1 MILELTE
8 NATQALK
15 RAIGRDEGKGVR
27 VALVPS
33 GCAEFR
39 FKLDLAPAAKDGEI
53 VFETDG
59 VAIFVNRRSIGLIN
73 GTRID
78 YAESLEGGS
87 FIFQNPNAES
97 TCVCGRSFTPSRDT
111 FYAVCA
117 ADSVGPG
124 WVKPFM
130 LERAGTDGT
139 EPFPI
144 LVARDNSG
152 GYFAYVNDCPQEPH
166 ILYEGAGRSLAGVFL
181 LCARHQAKFEMN
193 TGLCTDG
200 PCKGAHL
207 KRIPAKVL
215 DGEVCVSGITL
226 LDEDDEAPRPP
237 ARA

>member
-1 MILELTE
+1 MLELTQ
-8 NATQALK
+8 NAANALK
-15 RAIGRDEGKGVR
+15 RAIGRDQGEAKGVR
-27 VALVPS
+27 IALAPS
-33 GCAEFR
+33 GCAELR
-39 FKLDLAPAAKDGEI
+39 FKLDLASAAREGESI
-53 VFETDG
+53 CETDG
-59 VAIFVNRRSIGLIN
+59 VAIFVNRSAIDLIK

-97 TCVCGRSFTPSRDT
+97 TCICGKSFTPSRDS

-117 ADSVGPG
+117 ADSIAPG

-130 LERAGTDGT
+130 LERAGADGA

-144 LVARDNSG
+144 LIARDNSG
-152 GYFAYVNDCPQEPH
+152 VYFAYVNTCPQEPH

-181 LCARHQAKFEMN
+181 LCARHEAKFEIR
-193 TGLCTDG
+193 TGLCTDE
-200 PCKGAHL
+200 PCKGTHL

-226 LDEDDEAPRPP
+226 LEEAEAPGPP
-237 ARA
+237 AAV